1 MKNTS
6 SIFTTFRI
14 GIFSGIFLAALLTF
28 TGCASTKGGKPPATP
43 AIHSETIILRAGD
56 ILEVSFPG
64 SANLDSTQQIRRDGK
79 IVLPLVGEV
88 DAAGISPDA
97 LQENLIKLY
106 AAQLSSKEV
115 VVSLKSSSFPVFV
128 TGSVIHPGKIL
139 SDHPITALEAVMEAG
154 GPDYTTANL
163 KAVKVIRNENGT
175 MKNYKVNLKAV
186 LDGDNTQPFYLKP
199 DDIIYVT
206 ERFQMF

>member
-1 MKNTS
+1 M
-6 SIFTTFRI
+6 
-14 GIFSGIFLAALLTF
+14 
-28 TGCASTKGGKPPATP
+28 
-43 AIHSETIILRAGD
+43 
-56 ILEVSFPG
+56 
-64 SANLDSTQQIRRDGK
+64 
-79 IVLPLVGEV
+79 
-88 DAAGISPDA
+88 
-97 LQENLIKLY
+97 
-106 AAQLSSKEV
+106 
-115 VVSLKSSSFPVFV
+115 LKSRTTTKIEKKLLP
-128 TGSVIHPGKIL
+128 IHPGKIL